1 MYISRRSRNRMM
13 YNHGSVC
20 PVKLLH
26 HNHRIF
32 IEFHRERE
40 AELEL
45 WKDIPAESGERG
57 TPERVPCAA
66 PSRAC
71 AGPRQ
76 NRGPESEPEGRRS
89 AGKRGAFERIS
100 RTCGLLRHAGACPDI
115 VFLLEKA
122 LPLVG
127 QQPVA
132 QGAYRA
138 VRRFVRADHEIKVV
152 GQRIGLVPDA
162 FVRRGDSIAVSYT
175 HLTLPTI
182 CSV

>member
-1 MYISRRSRNRMM
+1 MM

-66 PSRAC
+66 PSRA
-71 AGPRQ
+71 
-76 NRGPESEPEGRRS
+76 
-89 AGKRGAFERIS
+89 
-100 RTCGLLRHAGACPDI
+100 
-115 VFLLEKA
+115 
-122 LPLVG
+122 
-127 QQPVA
+127 
-132 QGAYRA
+132 
-138 VRRFVRADHEIKVV
+138 
-152 GQRIGLVPDA
+152 
-162 FVRRGDSIAVSYT
+162 
-175 HLTLPTI
+175 
-182 CSV
+182 